1 MADCRPDERARRA
14 GCRRRPAGGPRRAH
28 PGAPAGGGPHELR
41 HDRLVRA
48 RVEDVSRAAGIG
60 HGTFYAH
67 FGNHTE
73 ILEALV
79 RRHADALDAVVAS
92 TWSAAVPAPRQAPE
106 LRRAVHRVLTGFFD
120 VSRRDS
126 DIRELWLSVAPGA
139 MVEQAVALPPRGEP
153 AAPTAAERLVEGR
166 TDLWVHG
173 VLR

>member
-1 MADCRPDERARRA
+1 V
-14 GCRRRPAGGPRRAH
+14 
-28 PGAPAGGGPHELR
+28 
-41 HDRLVRA
+41 VRA
-48 RVEDVSRAAGIG
+48 RVEDVCRAAGVG
-60 HGTFYAH
+60 HGTFCAS
-67 FGNHTE
+67 FGNTE
-73 ILEALV
+73 TLEALV

-126 DIRELWLSVAPGA
+126 DIRELWRSAAPGA
-139 MVEQAVALPPRGEP
+139 MVEQAVAAVAQPVRGEP